1 MNDWLA
7 KQNIPWLF
15 NLSRAP
21 WWGGQFERLIG
32 VTKQSLN
39 KAIGNGHLR
48 WHELEEVILDVEI
61 ILNDRP
67 LGYVEDYI
75 QMPILTPN
83 LMLFGYLNQIPEEEP
98 SNVEDYDPR
107 KRAKYQRKGKD
118 VLWKRWTTEYL
129 KALRERHNLNHQT

>member
-32 VTKQSLN
+32 VTKQSLY
-39 KAIGNGHLR
+39 KAMGNGHLR

-83 LMLFGYLNQIPEEEP
+83 LMLFG
-98 SNVEDYDPR
+98 
-107 KRAKYQRKGKD
+107 
-118 VLWKRWTTEYL
+118 
-129 KALRERHNLNHQT
+129 

>member
-21 WWGGQFERLIG
+21 WLGGQFERLIG

-83 LMLFGYLNQIPEEEP
+83 LMLFG
-98 SNVEDYDPR
+98 
-107 KRAKYQRKGKD
+107 
-118 VLWKRWTTEYL
+118 
-129 KALRERHNLNHQT
+129 